1 MQKAMLAALA
11 AILLV
16 GVLSVLIVES
26 RAVDEN
32 YYVAHS
38 ERIRAIENS
47 RNDLTTIMQSSKGAF
62 ENGRPVATST
72 ELAYTRLSQ
81 TNALLQSVDGS
92 LRENAGIATQ
102 LSAYDAAL
110 NRFVRDG
117 EDFIAQQNAYSDA
130 LRTVQEES
138 PLVVKDLRRF
148 KLDYQA
154 QLTFSLAIDIIEY
167 ATGSGAKNS
176 AQLAQRIEELKN
188 DRTIESRIPG
198 TLDDFTDAAETLFA
212 QREIAEAASRTV
224 NDNRILETLWSL
236 SNELLNENRRV
247 VSRAERAGLLL
258 SVCTVLLLIGVAY
271 AMYRLQ
277 GSYRELNKSNHD
289 LASVNN
295 SLEDRVSERTHEL
308 SDAYEDLQESQVQ
321 LVQAEKMSSLGE
333 LVAGISHE
341 INTPL
346 WYLISNSTVLQ
357 ERMEDVSKLVGIS
370 EEMIAALKSGGDV
383 KDAVRRGLID
393 MQNMLKDGLRD
404 DIDEA
409 KDLIGDSIEGLEEL
423 TELAQSLKDF
433 SRLDRARHGEFNV
446 NDGLDKTLL
455 IAKNKLKNKVNI
467 HKHYGDVPVI
477 RCSPSQINQIF
488 LNLLTNAADAIE
500 ESGDVVIQTAAEGNT
515 VRVSIADTG
524 SGIPE
529 DVMAK
534 IRDPFF
540 TTKEVGKG
548 TGLGLSIV
556 DQIVTSHGG
565 ELLIESETGKGTTVT
580 VVLPLVAPQPE
591 ETSEDDAA
599 ANDAE
604 IVDEAAAATV

>member
-38 ERIRAIENS
+38 ERMRAIENS
-47 RNDLTTIMQSSKGAF
+47 RNDLTLIMQSTQGAF
-62 ENGRPVATST
+62 ENGRQVARST
-72 ELAYTRLSQ
+72 ELAFARLGQ
-81 TNALLQSVDGS
+81 TNTLLQSVDGP
-92 LRENAGIATQ
+92 LRENEAIATQ

-117 EDFIAQQNAYSDA
+117 QNLIAQQNAYSDA
-130 LRTVQEES
+130 LHTVQEES

-167 ATGSGAKNS
+167 ATGAGAKNS
-176 AQLAQRIEELKN
+176 AQLAQRVEELKN

-212 QREIAEAASRTV
+212 QREVAEEAVREIS
-224 NDNRILETLWSL
+224 NNRILETLWSL
-236 SNELLNENRRV
+236 SNELLDENRRV
-247 VSRAERAGLLL
+247 VGRAERASLLL

-277 GSYRELNKSNHD
+277 SSYRDLNKSNHD

-370 EEMIAALKSGGDV
+370 EEM
-383 KDAVRRGLID
+383 
-393 MQNMLKDGLRD
+393 
-404 DIDEA
+404 
-409 KDLIGDSIEGLEEL
+409 
-423 TELAQSLKDF
+423 
-433 SRLDRARHGEFNV
+433 
-446 NDGLDKTLL
+446 
-455 IAKNKLKNKVNI
+455 
-467 HKHYGDVPVI
+467 
-477 RCSPSQINQIF
+477 
-488 LNLLTNAADAIE
+488 
-500 ESGDVVIQTAAEGNT
+500 
-515 VRVSIADTG
+515 
-524 SGIPE
+524 
-529 DVMAK
+529 
-534 IRDPFF
+534 
-540 TTKEVGKG
+540 
-548 TGLGLSIV
+548 
-556 DQIVTSHGG
+556 
-565 ELLIESETGKGTTVT
+565 
-580 VVLPLVAPQPE
+580 
-591 ETSEDDAA
+591 
-599 ANDAE
+599 
-604 IVDEAAAATV
+604 